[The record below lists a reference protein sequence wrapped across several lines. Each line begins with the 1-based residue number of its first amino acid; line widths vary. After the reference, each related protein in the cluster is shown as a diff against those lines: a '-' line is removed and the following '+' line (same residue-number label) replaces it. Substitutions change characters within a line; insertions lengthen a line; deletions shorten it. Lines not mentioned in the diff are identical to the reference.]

1 MALTEMEHKI
11 RQLALDG
18 FIERAGWGD
27 ADRMYLQAD
36 ASFRRYIRLKRGN
49 ESVMLMDAPPPQE
62 NIEPFLVVAKHLCQ
76 LGFSAP
82 RILQEDAFL
91 GFLLLEDFGD
101 ATFTQLL
108 NQGMGEG
115 VLYEA
120 AIDTLIKLHQ
130 HPDNARVAI
139 GEYDLEVLLTEAEL
153 FLDWYVPEL
162 DHTQT
167 PETLRQ
173 GFRDAWLD
181 VLSHQPKLNAC
192 IVLRDFHVDNLML
205 LPNRMNPENCGL
217 LDFQD
222 ALIGSSSY
230 DVASL
235 LEDARRDISQEF
247 RQNMLTRYLTG
258 FTNLDREAFM
268 TSYVMLSA
276 QRHMK
281 IVGIFT
287 RLYRRDGKAHYLA
300 HIPRVLAY
308 LQQHLSHPVLAP
320 VATWLKTHTP
330 EFTNLPDTLQISELT
345 APLES

>member
-1 MALTEMEHKI
+1 MALTEMEYQI

-27 ADRMYLQAD
+27 AERMYLQAD
-36 ASFRRYIRLKRGN
+36 ASFRRYIRLKRGS

-62 NIEPFLVVAKHLCQ
+62 NIQPFMIVAKHLCQ

-82 RILQEDAFL
+82 RILQEDTFL

-108 NQGMGEG
+108 QQGMGEG

-130 HPDNARVAI
+130 HPDNARVAV
-139 GEYDLEVLLTEAEL
+139 GEYDLEELLSEAEL

-162 DHTQT
+162 NITQS
-167 PETLRQ
+167 PDALRQ
-173 GFRDAWLD
+173 SFRDAWLD
-181 VLSHQPKLNAC
+181 VLSHQPKLNPS

-222 ALIGSSSY
+222 ALIGSPSY

-235 LEDARRDISQEF
+235 LEDARRDISAEL
-247 RQNMLTRYLTG
+247 RQSMLNRYLSG
-258 FTNLDREAFM
+258 FANLDRDAFM

-287 RLYRRDGKAHYLA
+287 RLYRRDGKPHYLA
-300 HIPRVLAY
+300 HIPRVLSY
-308 LQQHLSHPVLAP
+308 LQQHLCHPVLAP
-320 VATWLKTHTP
+320 IGNWLQAHTP
-330 EFTNLPDTLQISELT
+330 EFMDLPDSLQLSELT
-345 APLES
+345 SPLES